1 MYNQA
6 LSRLSWLSGERPA
19 PSDDGYSHVGV
30 PSRLGDMPSEGEV
43 FPPVVSVAI
52 EEAQMTT

>member
-52 EEAQMTT
+52 EEA